1 MATKKK
7 SLSPTVSKLLGIT
20 SRSLFITEHKEPT
33 VSLKTNHERV
43 IQILTEQLGLEA
55 GTVTPEKRLQE
66 DLGCDSLDD
75 VELVMAIEDEF
86 GISIPDEDIE
96 GRMTTVQNVL
106 DYVDLRLAGDATN

>member
-20 SRSLFITEHKEPT
+20 SRSLFITEHKEPIVT
-33 VSLKTNHERV
+33 LRTNHERV
-43 IQILTEQLGLEA
+43 IQILTEQLGLEP

-66 DLGCDSLDD
+66 DLGCDSLDE

-86 GISIPDEDIE
+86 GLEIPDEDVQ
-96 GRMTTVQNVL
+96 GQMPTVQDVL
-106 DYVDLRLAGDATN
+106 NYVDKKLAAQDRG

>member
-33 VSLKTNHERV
+33 VSLQTNQERV
-43 IQILTEQLGLEA
+43 IQILTDQLGLEP

-66 DLGCDSLDD
+66 DLGCDSLDE

-86 GISIPDEDIE
+86 GLEIPDDDIQ
-96 GRMTTVQNVL
+96 GLVTTVQDVL
-106 DYVDLRLAGDATN
+106 NYVDKRLAAQDRG

>member
-33 VSLKTNHERV
+33 VTLRTNHERV
-43 IQILTEQLGLEA
+43 IQILTEQLGLEP

-66 DLGCDSLDD
+66 DLDCDSLDE

-86 GISIPDEDIE
+86 GLEIPDEDIQ
-96 GRMTTVQNVL
+96 GLMPTVQHVL
-106 DYVDLRLAGDATN
+106 DYVDKKLAAQDRG